1 MKLGTI
7 SLSTIGL
14 IWRSFVVG
22 LVYVVLFLV
31 TSSFGVVL
39 GALEVPTTFVDP
51 SIVMLSLFVGGVL
64 TAIVVGAVSVRLAL
78 PRGQRICV
86 LFLTVYMFS
95 YLIAAPETALFTT
108 MSLSF
113 QVFIL
118 FQQLVVNLALAV
130 LIGFLYTPAIVGAG
144 LITEVKSYFALRSG
158 SDWLWRFALAA
169 VLFFPIYYFFGWVF
183 SPVTVPYYNR
193 PELGL
198 GLVIPSFEVWLPVEV
213 GRGLIY
219 ALTTVPLLAVLRM
232 TRWRIGLWVGLIL
245 AVVGAVVPQLVNA
258 SWPLP
263 LRMGHAVEMVLDSFV
278 QGLMMAWLLWV
289 EK

>member
-1 MKLGTI
+1 MI
-7 SLSTIGL
+7 
-14 IWRSFVVG
+14 
-22 LVYVVLFLV
+22 LFMV
-31 TSSFGVVL
+31 TSSIGVAI
-39 GALEVPTTFVDP
+39 GALAVPTTFIDP
-51 SIVMLSLFVGGVL
+51 SIVMLSLFIGGIL
-64 TAIVVGAVSVRLAL
+64 TTIVVGAVSGRLTL
-78 PRGQRICV
+78 PSGQRIGV

-113 QVFIL
+113 QIFIL
-118 FQQLVVNLALAV
+118 FQQLILNLVLAI
-130 LIGFLYTPAIVGAG
+130 LIGFLFTPTPIGAR
-144 LITEVKSYFALRSG
+144 LITEVKSYFAQRSG
-158 SDWLWRFALAA
+158 KDWLWRFALAA

-198 GLVIPSFEVWLPVEV
+198 GLVIPSFEVWLPVEI

-219 ALTTVPLLAVLRM
+219 ALTMVPLLSVLRM
-232 TRWRIGLWVGLIL
+232 PRWRLGLWMGLIL
-245 AVVGAVVPQLVNA
+245 AIVGAVVPQLVNA

-263 LRMGHAVEMVLDSFV
+263 LRMGHGAEMVLDSFA

-289 EK
+289 KK